1 LRVFLDSN
9 VLIAAAI
16 SDGECRRL
24 LHRILRQHQ
33 AVLSEEALAETSRK
47 LSGKFHQDKAVVA
60 LYANKLRNLAEVLP
74 AQVAPARVSRDPKDD
89 WVLAA
94 ALAGRCH
101 CILSGDADLWAL
113 ARHKKVAILR
123 PRDFLAFEAG
133 CFRRRKSS

>member
-1 LRVFLDSN
+1 MRVLLDSN
-9 VLIAAAI
+9 GLIAAAI

-33 AVLSEEALAETSRK
+33 AVLSEEGLAETRRK
-47 LSGKFHQDKAVVA
+47 LSDKFHQEKAVVA
-60 LYANKLRNLAEVLP
+60 QYLEKLRSLAEVLP
-74 AQVAPARVSRDPKDD
+74 AQPSPTPVSRDPKDD

-101 CILSGDADLWAL
+101 CVLSGDADLWAL
-113 ARHKKVAILR
+113 ARYKRVVILR

-133 CFRRRKSS
+133 RFRRRKGT

>member
-1 LRVFLDSN
+1 MRVFVDSN

-24 LHRILRQHQ
+24 LHRILSQHE
-33 AVLSEEALAETSRK
+33 AVLSEEALAETRRK
-47 LSGKFHQDKAVVA
+47 LSGKLRQDKVVVA
-60 LYANKLRNLAEVLP
+60 AYVDKLRCLAEVLP
-74 AQVAPARVSRDPKDD
+74 AQAAPASVSRDPKDD

-101 CILSGDADLWAL
+101 CILSGDKDLWVL
-113 ARHKKVAILR
+113 ARHRKVAILR

-133 CFRRRKSS
+133 RFRRRRSS